1 MEYLGQQGL
10 NLRINR
16 QHSSL
21 SMLLKLTKTMIR
33 EIAAMLTRMMTA
45 GALLLAFGS
54 VAMAQDT
61 SQPTSGS
68 DQTVASA
75 QAGASDIAGGATV
88 EGLPQT
94 GFEMRVGK
102 TNRLKVDCGNLVLSD
117 CIAAAQPLLDRM

>member
-1 MEYLGQQGL
+1 
-10 NLRINR
+10 
-16 QHSSL
+16 
-21 SMLLKLTKTMIR
+21 MLWKLTKSMIR

-75 QAGASDIAGGATV
+75 QAGASDIAAGATV
-88 EGLPQT
+88 EGLRQT

>member
-1 MEYLGQQGL
+1 
-10 NLRINR
+10 
-16 QHSSL
+16 
-21 SMLLKLTKTMIR
+21 MLLKLTKTMIR

-54 VAMAQDT
+54 VAMAQ
-61 SQPTSGS
+61 PTSGN